1 MSSLENVL
9 EVSNISKMYKVKN
22 ETVYANKNI
31 TFCLKE
37 REILAVLGPN
47 GAGKSTL
54 IKQIIGYTSTD
65 SGNIKMK
72 GTDISTNKKR
82 MLSEIGYMMQ
92 SRFEHWDHL
101 SIYDAIYY
109 SARLKKVD
117 KEEIKKEIAYL
128 AHELDFEKE
137 LRKQIKYLSGGKK
150 QAAALACAVVGN
162 PAILILDEPTTG
174 LDPEKRCLFWKFLKK
189 IQSEKGTSIL
199 LITHNVAEVEQIVDR
214 VLIMGNGRILDEGTI
229 PGLYERVQNEIRI
242 ELEIKEGARSDEIVN
257 VLKEFHCKKDKK
269 NIYVYIDEARLMEC
283 VEFIFQNEKVKEDIS
298 NLKIIRPS
306 LEDIYIKIMGE
317 KIEE

>member
-1 MSSLENVL
+1 MESLL
-9 EVSNISKMYKVKN
+9 EVSNISKKYKVKN
-22 ETVYANKNI
+22 ETVCANKNI
-31 TFCLKE
+31 TFSLKE

-54 IKQIIGYTSTD
+54 IKQIIGYISTD
-65 SGNIKMK
+65 SGNIKIK
-72 GTDISTNKKR
+72 GIDISTNKKR

-109 SARLKKVD
+109 SAKLKKVE

-137 LRKQIKYLSGGKK
+137 LNRQIKNLSGGKK

-162 PAILILDEPTTG
+162 PSILILDEPTTG
-174 LDPEKRCLFWKFLKK
+174 LDPEKRCLFWNFLKK
-189 IQSEKGTSIL
+189 IQNEKGTSIL

-214 VLIMGNGRILDEGTI
+214 VLIMGEGRILEEGTI
-229 PGLYERVQNEIRI
+229 SSLYERMQNEIRI
-242 ELEIKEGARSDEIVN
+242 ELELKDDVKSEEIRS
-257 VLKEFHCKKDKK
+257 VLKGFHCKVDGK
-269 NIYVYIDEARLMEC
+269 NIYVYIDENELLNC
-283 VEFIFQNEKVKEDIS
+283 VEFIFKNEKVKDDIN
-298 NLKIIRPS
+298 NLKIVRPS

-317 KIEE
+317 KIEK

>member
-1 MSSLENVL
+1 MESLL
-9 EVSNISKMYKVKN
+9 EVSNISKKYKVKN
-22 ETVYANKNI
+22 ETVCANKNI
-31 TFCLKE
+31 TFSLKE

-54 IKQIIGYTSTD
+54 IKQIIGYISTD
-65 SGNIKMK
+65 SGNIKIK
-72 GTDISTNKKR
+72 GIDISTNKKR

-109 SARLKKVD
+109 SAKLKKVE

-137 LRKQIKYLSGGKK
+137 LNRQIKNLSGGKK

-162 PAILILDEPTTG
+162 PSILILDEPTTG
-174 LDPEKRCLFWKFLKK
+174 LDPEKRCLFWNFLKK
-189 IQSEKGTSIL
+189 IQNEKGTSIL

-214 VLIMGNGRILDEGTI
+214 VLIMGEGRILEEGTI
-229 PGLYERVQNEIRI
+229 SSLYERVQNEIRI
-242 ELEIKEGARSDEIVN
+242 ELELKDDVKSEEIIN
-257 VLKEFHCKKDKK
+257 VLKGFHCKVDRK
-269 NIYVYIDEARLMEC
+269 NIYVYINENELLNC
-283 VEFIFQNEKVKEDIS
+283 VEFIFKNEKVKDDIN
-298 NLKIIRPS
+298 NLKIVRPS

-317 KIEE
+317 KIEK